1 MQLHLEGQVAV
12 VLGGASGIGLA
23 IAKEFARE
31 GCRVGILDKR
41 EDTERLAGEVAG
53 AGKTSALGVVADVT
67 DYSAVQTAAA
77 RMEQSLGAV
86 QHVVYAA
93 GMGSG
98 KFGFPFWNLSPGD
111 WDRVYRVNLL
121 GAVHAAH
128 AFAPSL
134 ALQRRGTMLFLSS
147 VAAQIGSQTD
157 PPYSAAKAGLI
168 NFAMC
173 AAKDFAPYGVRV
185 NTICPGMV
193 QTPLNRGVWQSWND
207 QQPPEKQISYEAWG
221 LAKVRQ
227 MCPLGAWQTP
237 EQIAS
242 LAVFL
247 ASDRAA
253 TITGQTMNIDGG
265 WVMHW

>member
-1 MQLHLEGQVAV
+1 MDLNLDGQVAA

-31 GCRVGILDKR
+31 GCRVAIIDKS
-41 EDTERLAGEVAG
+41 ELTERQAAEVTDAG
-53 AGKTSALGVVADVT
+53 TTTALGIRADVT
-67 DYSAVQTAAA
+67 DYAAIQSAAKQIDSV
-77 RMEQSLGAV
+77 LGPL

-93 GMGSG
+93 GCGSG
-98 KFGFPFWNLSPGD
+98 RFGFPFWNLEPGD

-134 ALQRRGTMLFLSS
+134 VEQQRGTMLFISS
-147 VAAQIGSQTD
+147 VAGQIGSQTD

-168 NFAMC
+168 NFAMV

-185 NTICPGMV
+185 NTLCPGMV

-207 QQPPEKQISYEAWG
+207 QQPEEKRLTYDQWG
-221 LAKVRQ
+221 GAKVKQ
-227 MCPLGAWQTP
+227 MCPLGQWQTP

-242 LAVFL
+242 LAVYL